1 MNTKRKN
8 ITDLRNSLF
17 ETFEDVSSGNM
28 YSISH
33 KNGSEV
39 VMISVDELSKLRKE
53 IELHKNLSIGYA
65 QALRGEGISSEE
77 LKRKLREEL

>member
-8 ITDLRNSLF
+8 ITDLRNNLF
-17 ETFEDVSSGNM
+17 ETFEEVSSGNV

-39 VMISVDELSKLRKE
+39 VMISSDEFSKLQEE

-77 LKRKLREEL
+77 LKKKLREEL

>member
-17 ETFEDVSSGNM
+17 ETFEDVSSGNV

-53 IELHKNLSIGYA
+53 VELHKNLSIGYA